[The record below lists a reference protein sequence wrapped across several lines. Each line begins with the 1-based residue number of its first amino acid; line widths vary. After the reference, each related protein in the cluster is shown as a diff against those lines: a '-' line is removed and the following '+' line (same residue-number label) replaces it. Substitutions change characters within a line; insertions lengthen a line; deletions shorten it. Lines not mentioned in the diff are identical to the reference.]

1 MAKTSTSFESLTP
14 CLEFMNR
21 PFPSQNQRIPPKP
34 VGISLPHTALSTLNF
49 KEPCDRSDKATLFFY
64 LGQTTFQT
72 STQSQIMSSRFTYEN
87 FLFCANLRITN
98 KLDHQPEKK
107 RPWKFYCFFTF
118 IFFYFLFFWKVILL
132 FLSFQTNQRTAKGIN
147 HPQPT
152 WNTTQLDEMIPKM
165 QSKLTMKEKVV
176 NCLFL
181 SATKYASVS
190 NILWI

>member
-1 MAKTSTSFESLTP
+1 MAKTSTSFESLTPP

-21 PFPSQNQRIPPKP
+21 PFPSQNQRTPPKP

-107 RPWKFYCFFTF
+107 RPWKFYCFFFTF
-118 IFFYFLFFWKVILL
+118 IFFYFLFFLKGNSIV
-132 FLSFQTNQRTAKGIN
+132 SFFPNKPKNRKGNQSPTTNMK
-147 HPQPT
+147 H
-152 WNTTQLDEMIPKM
+152 NTTWWND
-165 QSKLTMKEKVV
+165 SKNAKQTHNEGEDG
-176 NCLFL
+176 
-181 SATKYASVS
+181 
-190 NILWI
+190 